1 MKFAHLADTHIRNL
15 KYHAEY
21 RIIFNKIYE
30 TLRKEKVDYIVHCG
44 DICHTKTQISPEY
57 VEMTSD
63 FLYNLAEIAPTYIIL
78 GNHDGNL
85 RNASRQDAITPIV
98 KSLNHSNLH
107 LLKNSCEVDM
117 GHEFTLNVLS
127 VFDEENWKDPS
138 NPDQINIALYH
149 GSVSGCETD
158 TGWKMDI
165 GEHDISIFDKFDY
178 AMLGDIHLTNQ
189 AMDKAGRKRYAGS
202 TVQQSHGETND
213 KGFLIWDI
221 KNKED
226 FSVKPV
232 TIANPKPFISL
243 PLTTDGKVP
252 ETSVVPEGARL
263 RLVVENSLSA
273 VALKKA
279 VDVAKKRFKP
289 EAITVINKSTFTSG
303 VEIGDTFQK
312 ENLRDLAVQEKLI
325 GEYLEDYKID
335 EDLEKNIRALNKKYK
350 QIIENNDETYRN
362 VDFEILEL
370 KWSNLFNY
378 GEDNRI
384 DFTNYNGITGIYG
397 RNFSGKSSI
406 VDSLLFT
413 IYNSISKNSRKNLN
427 IINNNKNEGFGQVKI
442 RRGNKIYTIRRETS
456 KYLKRLKGSET
467 VEAKTVVDFS
477 CWDIATEKEEP
488 LNGLTRA
495 DTDKNIM
502 KYFGS
507 IEDFLITSMSSQLGA
522 LAFINEGSTRRK
534 EILAKFL
541 DLEIFEKK
549 FKTAKEDAA
558 EIKAKIKILDA
569 VDYDDKLKEAE
580 KELLNN
586 EAEAMKRKNQCTS
599 LKEIVDTLQLEILE
613 LEEMVA
619 AAPTEIIDIVNI
631 RNSIFLKKQK
641 LLSYEKDIADKTK
654 ENEKNK
660 NKIIKANEFI
670 MEFDEGQLL
679 AQKKEYLDLEQKLEG
694 IVSQLLEGN
703 TKLSRSKKQAE
714 LLKEVPCG
722 SEFSHCKF
730 IRDAHEAKNE
740 IPLIQIGCD
749 NNKAKSGAL
758 QDEMD
763 QVNIEGVNKD
773 LEKFENLVSL
783 TKNLEGQIPT
793 DELLIENLASKKQI
807 AEHELSDLQDKEKF
821 YEENK
826 EVIENLESIIKD
838 TEQKKTS
845 LQESN
850 KELEDCEVE
859 LLRLYKLHGFS
870 EHRIENLETEK
881 EKCENLKNDYEAHD
895 LYMRCMHPN
904 GIAYNIIKKSL
915 PTINSEIS
923 KILANV
929 VEFQVFFET
938 DDKRLDI
945 YIQQPDRDPSPLEMA
960 SGAEKTVA
968 AMAIRLAFTN
978 ISSLPKSQLFIL
990 DEPGTALDA
999 EVMEGFVRIL
1009 DITTSIFKTVILI
1022 SHLDN
1027 LKDAADSI
1035 ITIEKKDGYANVT
1048 A

>member
-1 MKFAHLADTHIRNL
+1 MKFAHIADTHIRNL
-15 KYHAEY
+15 KYHTEY
-21 RIIFNKIYE
+21 KIIFNKIYE

-85 RNASRQDAITPIV
+85 RNTSRQDAITPIV

-127 VFDEENWKDPS
+127 VFDEDNWKDPS

-149 GSVSGCETD
+149 GSISGCQTD
-158 TGWKMDI
+158 IGWKMDI

-189 AMDKAGRKRYAGS
+189 IMDKAGRIRYAGS
-202 TVQQSHGETND
+202 TIQQNHGEGTC

-221 KNKED
+221 KSKED
-226 FSVKPV
+226 FTVRPV
-232 TIANPKPFISL
+232 TLTNPKPFISL
-243 PLTTDGKVP
+243 PLTKDGKVP
-252 ETSVVPEGARL
+252 DISVPEGARL
-263 RLVVENSLSA
+263 RLVVENSISA
-273 VALKKA
+273 IALKKA
-279 VDVAKKRFKP
+279 VDVAKKRHKP
-289 EAITVINKSTFTSG
+289 ESITVVNKSTFTSG
-303 VEIGDTFQK
+303 VEIGDSFQK
-312 ENLRDLAVQEKLI
+312 ENLRDLVVQEKLI

-335 EDLEKNIRALNKKYK
+335 EALEKKIRDLNKKYK
-350 QIIENNDETYRN
+350 QIVENNDETYRN

-370 KWSNLFNY
+370 EWSNLFNY
-378 GEDNRI
+378 GEGNRI
-384 DFTNYNGITGIYG
+384 DFTNYSGITGIYG

-406 VDSLLFT
+406 VDSLLYT

-427 IINNNKNEGFGQVKI
+427 IINNNKTEGFGQVKI
-442 RRGNKIYTIRRETS
+442 RRGNKVYTIRRESS
-456 KYLKRLKGSET
+456 KYLKRLKGAET
-467 VEAKTVVDFS
+467 VEAKTVVDFKS
-477 CWDIATEKEEP
+477 WDIATEKEES
-488 LNGLTRA
+488 LNGLTRS

-507 IEDFLITSMSSQLGA
+507 LDDFLITSMSSQLGA

-541 DLEIFEKK
+541 DLEIFDKK

-558 EIKAKIKILDA
+558 DIKSEIKVLDA
-569 VDYDDKLKEAE
+569 VDYDEDIRIAHKD
-580 KELLNN
+580 LLDN
-586 EAEAMKRKNQCTS
+586 EAATMKRKNSC
-599 LKEIVDTLQLEILE
+599 EILKKE
-613 LEEMVA
+613 AVVLKDQISDLEDKIQS
-619 AAPTEIIDIVNI
+619 APTEIIDILNI
-631 RNSIFLKKQK
+631 RNSISQSEKK
-641 LLSYEKDIADKTK
+641 LLLYEKDIIHKTD
-654 ENEKNK
+654 ENIKNK
-660 NKIIKANEFI
+660 NKITKANDFI
-670 MEFDEGQLL
+670 KSFDEDFLFS
-679 AQKKEYLDLEQKLEG
+679 QKRKYLELEKELVNITLDLKASKTEL
-694 IVSQLLEGN
+694 SQFE
-703 TKLSRSKKQAE
+703 TRAK

-730 IRDAHEAKNE
+730 IRDAYEAKNK
-740 IPLIQIGCD
+740 IPLVQIGQQTKQEESQSIQVEMNSLEID
-749 NNKAKSGAL
+749 NVESHLAKFEDL
-758 QDEMD
+758 LKLK
-763 QVNIEGVNKD
+763 KD
-773 LEKFENLVSL
+773 LEN
-783 TKNLEGQIPT
+783 QIPT
-793 DELLIENLASKKQI
+793 DELLIENLSSKKLI
-807 AEHELSDLQDKEKF
+807 IEHEIRELQEKEKF
-821 YEENK
+821 YDDNK
-826 EVIENLESIIKD
+826 EVIEDLEGIVKDKNLKISALRKCGINLE
-838 TEQKKTS
+838 EC
-845 LQESN
+845 ES
-850 KELEDCEVE
+850 E

-870 EHRIENLETEK
+870 EHRIQNLEVEK
-881 EKCENLKNDYEAHD
+881 TKCENLKNDYEAHD

-915 PTINSEIS
+915 PTINNEIS

-929 VEFQVFFET
+929 VDFQVLFET
-938 DDKRLDI
+938 DDNRLDI

-999 EVMEGFVRIL
+999 ERMEGFVRIL

>member
-1 MKFAHLADTHIRNL
+1 MKFAHIADTHIRNL

-21 RIIFNKIYE
+21 RTIFNKIYE
-30 TLRKEKVDYIVHCG
+30 TLRKEKVDYIIHCG

-85 RNASRQDAITPIV
+85 RNANRQDAISPII
-98 KSLNHSNLH
+98 KSLNHANLH
-107 LLKNSCEVDM
+107 LLKKSCEVDM
-117 GHEFTLNVLS
+117 GHQFTLNVLS
-127 VFDEENWKDPS
+127 VFDEDNWSDPS

-149 GSVSGCETD
+149 GSVSGCRTD
-158 TGWKMDI
+158 MGWKMDI
-165 GEHDISIFDKFDY
+165 GEHDISIFDKFDF

-189 AMDKAGRKRYAGS
+189 IMDKHGRIRYAGS
-202 TVQQSHGETND
+202 TIQQNHGEGTS

-221 KNKED
+221 KSKDD
-226 FSVKPV
+226 FSVKPI
-232 TIANPKPFISL
+232 TITNPKPFISI
-243 PLTTDGKVP
+243 PLTKDGKIP
-252 ETSVVPEGARL
+252 EMNLPPHTRL
-263 RLVVENSLSA
+263 RLVVESSISA

-279 VDVAKKRFKP
+279 VDVAKKIYLP
-289 EAITVINKSTFTSG
+289 SSITVVNKSTFSNG
-303 VEIGDTFQK
+303 VEIGENFQK

-325 GEYLEDYKID
+325 AEYLEDYKID
-335 EDLEKNIRALNKKYK
+335 NVLEKKITDLNKKYK
-350 QIIENNDETYRN
+350 QIVENNDETYRN

-370 KWSNLFNY
+370 EWSNLFNY
-378 GEDNRI
+378 GEGNRI
-384 DFTNYNGITGIYG
+384 DFTNYSGITGIYG

-427 IINNNKNEGFGQVKI
+427 IINNNKTSGHGQVKI

-467 VEAKTVVDFS
+467 VEAKTVVDFKS
-477 CWDIATEKEEP
+477 WDIATEKEES
-488 LNGLTRA
+488 LNGLTRS

-502 KYFGS
+502 KYFGTL
-507 IEDFLITSMSSQLGA
+507 EDFLITSMSSQLGA

-541 DLEIFEKK
+541 DLEIFDKK

-558 EIKAKIKILDA
+558 DIKAEIKILDV
-569 VDYDDKLKEAE
+569 VDYEEKIKVAT
-580 KELLNN
+580 KELLDN
-586 EAEAMKRKNQCTS
+586 EAATMKRKNTCTS
-599 LKEIVDTLQLEILE
+599 LKKDISVLQSDILE
-613 LEEMVA
+613 LEDKISS
-619 AAPTEIIDIVNI
+619 APTEIIDIINI
-631 RNSIFLKKQK
+631 RNSISLGEQN
-641 LLSYEKDIADKTK
+641 LLSYEKEIVSKTK

-660 NKIIKANEFI
+660 SKIAKAKEFI
-670 MEFDEGQLL
+670 EKFDENYLST
-679 AQKKEYLDLEQKLEG
+679 QKNKYLDLEK
-694 IVSQLLEGN
+694 QLDEITSELRDSDN
-703 TKLSRSKKQAE
+703 KLSRSQKQVE

-730 IRDAHEAKNE
+730 IRGAYEAKDA
-740 IPLIQIGCD
+740 ISLIQIGQVD
-749 NNKAKSGAL
+749 NKAKIESL
-758 QDEMD
+758 QGDMKKIDIES
-763 QVNIEGVNKD
+763 VNRDHK
-773 LEKFENLVSL
+773 KFEDLMTL
-783 TKNLEGQIPT
+783 TKNLESQIPT
-793 DELLIENLASKKQI
+793 DELLIENLSSKRLIKQ
-807 AEHELSDLQDKEKF
+807 HELVALQQKEKL
-821 YEENK
+821 YNDNR
-826 EVIENLESIIKD
+826 EVIEDLESITKI
-838 TEQKKTS
+838 TNHKKLNLAKHT
-845 LQESN
+845 
-850 KELEDCEVE
+850 KKLEDCEVE

-870 EHRIENLETEK
+870 EHRIESLKSEK

-929 VEFQVFFET
+929 VDFQVFFET
-938 DDKRLDI
+938 DDNRLDI

-999 EVMEGFVRIL
+999 DRMEGFVRIL

>member
-1 MKFAHLADTHIRNL
+1 MKFAHIADTHIRNL
-15 KYHAEY
+15 KYHDEY
-21 RIIFNKIYE
+21 KIIFNKIYE
-30 TLRKEKVDYIVHCG
+30 TLRKEKVDYIIHCG

-85 RNASRQDAITPIV
+85 RNVNRQDAISPIV
-98 KSLNHSNLH
+98 KSLNHANLH
-107 LLKNSCEVDM
+107 LLKKSCEVDM

-127 VFDEENWKDPS
+127 VFDEDNWSDPS

-149 GSVSGCETD
+149 GSVSGCQTD
-158 TGWKMDI
+158 MGWKMDI

-189 AMDKAGRKRYAGS
+189 IMDKAGRIRYAGS
-202 TVQQSHGETND
+202 TIQQNHGEGTC

-221 KNKED
+221 KSKDD
-226 FSVKPV
+226 FSVKPI
-232 TIANPKPFISL
+232 TLTNPKPFISI
-243 PLTTDGKVP
+243 PLTKDGKVP
-252 ETSVVPEGARL
+252 DISLPPNARL
-263 RLVVENSLSA
+263 RLVVENSISA
-273 VALKKA
+273 VAMKKA
-279 VDVAKKRFKP
+279 VNVAKKIYCP
-289 EAITVINKSTFTSG
+289 ESITVINKSTFTNG
-303 VEIGDTFQK
+303 VTIDDSFQK

-325 GEYLEDYKID
+325 GEYLEDYKI
-335 EDLEKNIRALNKKYK
+335 EGALEKKITDLNKKYK
-350 QIIENNDETYRN
+350 QIVENNDETYRN

-370 KWSNLFNY
+370 EWSNLFNY
-378 GEDNRI
+378 GEGNRI
-384 DFTNYNGITGIYG
+384 DFTNYSGITGIYG

-406 VDSLLFT
+406 VDSLLYT

-427 IINNNKNEGFGQVKI
+427 IINNNKTAGHGKVKI
-442 RRGNKIYTIRRETS
+442 RRGNKVYTIKRETS

-467 VEAKTVVDFS
+467 VEAKTVVDFK
-477 CWDIATEKEEP
+477 CWDVITEKEES

-522 LAFINEGSTRRK
+522 LSFINEGSTRRK

-541 DLEIFEKK
+541 DLEIFDKK
-549 FKTAKEDAA
+549 FKTAREDAA
-558 EIKAKIKILDA
+558 EIKAEIKVLDV
-569 VDYDDKLKEAE
+569 VDYAERLKEAR

-586 EAEAMKRKNQCTS
+586 EAQAMKRKNHCTS
-599 LKEIVDTLQLEILE
+599 LKKTIGVLQSDILE
-613 LEEMVA
+613 LEDQIDS
-619 AAPTEIIDIVNI
+619 APTEIIDIVNI
-631 RNSIFLKKQK
+631 RRSISQKKQK
-641 LLSYEKDIADKTK
+641 LLSYEKEIINKK
-654 ENEKNK
+654 EDNEKNK
-660 NKIIKANEFI
+660 SKIIKANEFI
-670 MEFDEGQLL
+670 TKFDENYLST
-679 AQKKEYLDLEQKLEG
+679 QKRKYLELEQQLN
-694 IVSQLLEGN
+694 IISSQISDSD
-703 TKLSRSKKQAE
+703 TKLSQSQKQVE

-730 IRDAHEAKNE
+730 IRGAYEAKNK
-740 IPLIQIGCD
+740 ISLIQIGKD
-749 NNKAKSGAL
+749 ANQSKSGIL
-758 QDEMD
+758 NDEMT
-763 QVNIEGVNKD
+763 QLNIESVNRD
-773 LEKFENLVSL
+773 LEKFEELVNLA
-783 TKNLEGQIPT
+783 KILENQIPT
-793 DELLIENLASKKQI
+793 DELLIENLSSKKLI
-807 AEHELSDLQDKEKF
+807 EKHDLNELEDKERF
-821 YEENK
+821 YNDNR
-826 EVIENLESIIKD
+826 EVIEDLESIIKNKN
-838 TEQKKTS
+838 QKKIS
-845 LQESN
+845 LRESN
-850 KELEDCEVE
+850 KNLEDCEIE

-870 EHRIENLETEK
+870 EHRIENLESEK
-881 EKCENLKNDYEAHD
+881 EKCENLKNDHEAHD

-929 VEFQVFFET
+929 VDFQVFFET
-938 DDKRLDI
+938 DDNRLDI

-999 EVMEGFVRIL
+999 DRMEGFVRIME
-1009 DITTSIFKTVILI
+1009 ITTSIFRSVILI